1 MNKSIANIIFIICLV
16 ASLIVTYA
24 SYDNAAQ
31 LAFSGNQ
38 PHVWL
43 SVLGFFGAI
52 ALVIVGIFI
61 KTKYGTK

>member
-1 MNKSIANIIFIICLV
+1 MNKSIANIIFIICLA
-16 ASLIVTYA
+16 ASLVVTYK

-43 SVLGFFGAI
+43 IILGFFGAI
-52 ALVIVGIFI
+52 TLVVVGIVI
-61 KTKYGTK
+61 KTKYGIK